1 MITAFIKML
10 LFITVLLIYIVVSII
25 VDIIIRNKN
34 QKLKLLA
41 NITTIGSKIALCV
54 LGIFVITKSKPVDK
68 GALKNVLVVSNHMSY
83 LDILCISS
91 VFPSLYITSVEV
103 QRAFFLGLI
112 ARLGGSL
119 FVERRSKSLLLK
131 EIDRIASVLKD
142 GFTITLFPEGTSS
155 NGEKVLP
162 FKSALF
168 STAEKAGVKV
178 QPICIKYTQ
187 INKGPVTPENRD
199 LAFYYGDIEF
209 FPHLL
214 KLFFVKN
221 MSVEI
226 TFIEPPDNQPID
238 RKDLVNQMFTA
249 ISETYCS
256 A

>member
-1 MITAFIKML
+1 MIPFFIKIP
-10 LFITVLLIYIVVSII
+10 LFIAVLLVFILISIS
-25 VDIIIRNKN
+25 VDIVIRDNK
-34 QKLKLLA
+34 QKLRLLA
-41 NITTIGSKIALCV
+41 KITSIGSKIALRIF
-54 LGIFVITKSKPVDK
+54 GISVSIKNKPADKS
-68 GALKNVLVVSNHMSY
+68 ALEKVLVVSNHLSY

-103 QRAFFLGLI
+103 QRTFFLGLL

-131 EIDRIASVLKD
+131 EIDRIANVLKD
-142 GFTITLFPEGTSS
+142 GLSITLFPEGTSS

-178 QPICIKYTQ
+178 QPVCIKYTQ
-187 INKGPVTPENRD
+187 INKGPVTAENRD

-209 FPHLL
+209 FPHLI
-214 KLFFVKN
+214 KLFFVKHI
-221 MSVEI
+221 SVEI
-226 TFIEPPDNQPID
+226 TFIEPTDNLQLD

-256 A
+256 V

>member
-1 MITAFIKML
+1 MIMALIKIPLFIAVL
-10 LFITVLLIYIVVSII
+10 LFYIAVSII
-25 VDIIIRNKN
+25 VDIVIKN
-34 QKLKLLA
+34 NDQKLKLLA
-41 NITTIGSKIALCV
+41 HITTIGSKIALYI
-54 LGIFVITKSKPVDK
+54 LGISVIIKNKPSDKS
-68 GALKNVLVVSNHMSY
+68 ALENVLVVSNHMSY

-103 QRAFFLGLI
+103 QRTFFLGLM

-187 INKGPVTPENRD
+187 INKRPVTPENRD

-214 KLFFVKN
+214 KLFFVRHI
-221 MSVEI
+221 SVEI
-226 TFIEPPDNQPID
+226 TFIEPPDNQQID

-249 ISETYCS
+249 ISETYCR

>member
-1 MITAFIKML
+1 MIAAFIKIT
-10 LFITVLLIYIVVSII
+10 LFIAVLIVYTLISISIDIV
-25 VDIIIRNKN
+25 IRNKK
-34 QKLKLLA
+34 QKLRLLA
-41 NITTIGSKIALCV
+41 DVTTIGCKIALRV
-54 LGIFVITKSKPVDK
+54 LGISVKAQNKPADKS
-68 GALKNVLVVSNHMSY
+68 ALKNVLVVSNHMSY

-103 QRAFFLGLI
+103 QRTFFLGLM
-112 ARLGGSL
+112 ARLAGSL

-131 EIDRIASVLKD
+131 EIDRIADVLKD

-155 NGEKVLP
+155 NGDKVLP

-178 QPICIKYTQ
+178 RPICIKYTQ

-199 LAFYYGDIEF
+199 LAFYYGDLEF

-214 KLFFVKN
+214 KLFFVKH

-226 TFIEPPDNQPID
+226 TFIEPPDNLPAD

-249 ISETYCS
+249 ISETYS
-256 A
+256 RA